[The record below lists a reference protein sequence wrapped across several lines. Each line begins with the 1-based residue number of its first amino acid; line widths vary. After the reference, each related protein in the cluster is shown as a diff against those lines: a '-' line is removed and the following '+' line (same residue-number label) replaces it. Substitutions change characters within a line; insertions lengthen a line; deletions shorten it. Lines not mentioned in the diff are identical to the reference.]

1 MSAASNAS
9 TNIALRCEGL
19 ERYLGQ
25 GEGRVHVLRGVSFE
39 ARKGNETFVVSAPF
53 IHHRN
58 KLTPYEGET
67 LRGVVRQT
75 FLRGAP
81 AFDRTHTIAP
91 SGRWITRS

>member
-1 MSAASNAS
+1 MYHVVEWMCRAPAKHAG
-9 TNIALRCEGL
+9 IAG
-19 ERYLGQ
+19 
-25 GEGRVHVLRGVSFE
+25 
-39 ARKGNETFVVSAPF
+39 RKGAIAEGMDADLVVLDPDETFVVSAPF